1 MCCLPRFFSAVAC
14 FKAQPKSRWLDWKSC
29 RSHHTYM
36 FWSVHLSFSCFP
48 VWILNIFWRRQWCAP
63 SRTHSILLSGLFT
76 EWNVWA
82 FDDGCCFLPPTHVGC
97 WLQKIEWMRFF
108 RSIWLTN
115 AAPPVVRQK
124 KGEEKLF
131 SLVVKRLNLLRTATV
146 FTGGGLKETGRQ
158 VLASWRIVCFR
169 SFAGD
174 KSVWVWVEQDEWFTQ
189 YDFLRVADWT
199 CVENITIIEEISV
212 YCAG

>member
-1 MCCLPRFFSAVAC
+1 MIGL
-14 FKAQPKSRWLDWKSC
+14 KI
-29 RSHHTYM
+29 
-36 FWSVHLSFSCFP
+36 LSFTSHIHVLVCLFELFLFSCLNPKHFLATTMMRP
-48 VWILNIFWRRQWCAP
+48 VPHTLNSFKWAIYGVKCVSVWWWM
-63 SRTHSILLSGLFT
+63 LLFT
-76 EWNVWA
+76 
-82 FDDGCCFLPPTHVGC
+82 THPRG
-97 WLQKIEWMRFF
+97 L
-108 RSIWLTN
+108 L
-115 AAPPVVRQK
+115 AAKDWVDAIFPLDLAHKRRAAGHQTK

-174 KSVWVWVEQDEWFTQ
+174 KSVWVWVEQDEWFTH